1 MHTRVESGCGVLE
14 DHGNNTSD
22 TPARIRTALGDFLT
36 VEEHLALRWHLQ
48 AAHNI
53 CSRGLTA
60 AGFTDDTQSLST
72 LNAHVNTANR
82 VHLVGAEQRSGTGV
96 EGHLNVFE
104 LDDRSFSTHQFSS

>member
-1 MHTRVESGCGVLE
+1 MHALGPRGLVTNLVYAQRISKLISNVHTRVESGCGVLE

-22 TPARIRTALGDFLT
+22 TPARIRTALGDFFT

-60 AGFTDDTQSLST
+60 AGFTDDTQRLPT
-72 LNAHVNTANR
+72 LNAHVDTANR
-82 VHLVGAEQRSGTGV
+82 VHLVGAEQ
-96 EGHLNVFE
+96 
-104 LDDRSFSTHQFSS
+104 